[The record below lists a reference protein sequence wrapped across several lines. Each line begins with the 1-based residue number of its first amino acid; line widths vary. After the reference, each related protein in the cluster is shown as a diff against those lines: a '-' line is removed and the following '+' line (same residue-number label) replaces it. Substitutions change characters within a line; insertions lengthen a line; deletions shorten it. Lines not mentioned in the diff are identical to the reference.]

1 MATSSLKSN
10 KSTAKTN
17 TLATL
22 VTRAIT
28 QRNRGNDKYTVNFFA
43 PNDDI
48 PHTQEDYGYK
58 GYKGYDPEM
67 RNKYELVVAT
77 VRKIGRDKARQ
88 VGDTL
93 QDAEY
98 ELKKAKEMYQ
108 ALKAGYAT
116 GRLFDAKKTMKS
128 GKDML
133 TKATKHFKTTKQE
146 LNKII
151 AKNKENVEEASAA
164 FTMYWNSGSR
174 GSSIALD
181 AIIANMP
188 SNYREKMLELIGPQ
202 EGVELGAGRVR
213 LNRKHSRKHSRKYSR
228 KHMYKH

>member
-1 MATSSLKSN
+1 MATSSLKPN
-10 KSTAKTN
+10 KSTAKTS

-43 PNDDI
+43 PKDDI
-48 PHTQEDYGYK
+48 PHTQEDY

-77 VRKIGRDKARQ
+77 VRKIGRDQARQ

-98 ELKKAKEMYQ
+98 ELKKAKEMYK

-133 TKATKHFKTTKQE
+133 SKATKHFKTTKQE
-146 LNKII
+146 LNEII
-151 AKNKENVEEASAA
+151 AKNKKNVEEASAA

-188 SNYREKMLELIGPQ
+188 SNYRERMLELIGPQ

-213 LNRKHSRKHSRKYSR
+213 LNRKHSRKHSRK
-228 KHMYKH
+228 HMYKH

>member
-1 MATSSLKSN
+1 
-10 KSTAKTN
+10 
-17 TLATL
+17 
-22 VTRAIT
+22 
-28 QRNRGNDKYTVNFFA
+28 
-43 PNDDI
+43 
-48 PHTQEDYGYK
+48 
-58 GYKGYDPEM
+58 
-67 RNKYELVVAT
+67 
-77 VRKIGRDKARQ
+77 
-88 VGDTL
+88 
-93 QDAEY
+93 
-98 ELKKAKEMYQ
+98 
-108 ALKAGYAT
+108 
-116 GRLFDAKKTMKS
+116 MKS

>member
-1 MATSSLKSN
+1 MATSSLKPN
-10 KSTAKTN
+10 KSTAKTS

-43 PNDDI
+43 PKDDI
-48 PHTQEDYGYK
+48 PHTQEDY

-77 VRKIGRDKARQ
+77 VRKIGRDQSRQ

-93 QDAEY
+93 QNAEY
-98 ELKKAKEMYQ
+98 ELKKAKEMYK

-146 LNKII
+146 LNEII
-151 AKNKENVEEASAA
+151 AKNKKNVEEASAA
-164 FTMYWNSGSR
+164 FNMYWNSDSR

-213 LNRKHSRKHSRKYSR
+213 LNRKHSRKHSRK
-228 KHMYKH
+228 HMYKH